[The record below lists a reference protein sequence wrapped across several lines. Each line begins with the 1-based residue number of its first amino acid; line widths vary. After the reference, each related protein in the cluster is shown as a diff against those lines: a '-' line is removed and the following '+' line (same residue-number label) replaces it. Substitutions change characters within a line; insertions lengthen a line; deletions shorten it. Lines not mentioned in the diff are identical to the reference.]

1 MVFLAVVFVLFL
13 NSSNHLFCEVNIPK
27 KIKNEPNWE
36 NMFEVTK
43 SIVNSSNLPM
53 GQREMVI
60 DMLDY
65 GKRLHITKE
74 KLLNSKIVQ
83 LDKNPRYPKFD

>member
-1 MVFLAVVFVLFL
+1 M
-13 NSSNHLFCEVNIPK
+13 PK
-27 KIKNEPNWE
+27 YIKNEPNWE
-36 NMFEVTK
+36 NMFEVAK
-43 SIVNSSNLPM
+43 SIVNSSVLPK
-53 GQREMVI
+53 GQCNMVVE
-60 DMLDY
+60 MLDY

>member
-1 MVFLAVVFVLFL
+1 M
-13 NSSNHLFCEVNIPK
+13 PT

-53 GQREMVI
+53 GQRQLVVQ
-60 DMLDY
+60 MLDY
-65 GKRLHITKE
+65 GKQLHITKDQYA
-74 KLLNSKIVQ
+74 KKHQ
-83 LDKNPRYPKFD
+83 FPKFD